1 MDVAEVPRAK
11 GTVTWDR
18 CADRRAVTCKSSVGQ
33 IMALRLY
40 EKGLVVPRMGL
51 RGGIAWRKLLG
62 DEPIALLPSRGV
74 LGGEVGVSC
83 VAIQA
88 EIKDSS

>member
-1 MDVAEVPRAK
+1 MAEVLRAK
-11 GTVTWDR
+11 GTVMWDR

-40 EKGLVVPRMGL
+40 EKRLVVPRMGL

-62 DEPIALLPSRGV
+62 GEPTALLPG
-74 LGGEVGVSC
+74 
-83 VAIQA
+83 
-88 EIKDSS
+88 